1 MAHNNRQRSSVAA
14 SVPPQAP
21 PPSTRNNEY
30 FLPRDGIDREVIT
43 ADICRYLGN
52 DALVRPGHLER
63 DGRVVQGYYITAY
76 RNLTSAMI
84 ESLKEDSQKWV
95 EEKRRAQGAQGAQMR
110 YMDSSL
116 RNPNAVSQHMTGVAR
131 DYPDSQAAYSESYG
145 AGGQGGFGQYPSRD
159 QGYAAPPPGSF
170 PPREPVYAD
179 RQDPYG
185 AQPRAT
191 SQQYVSAGYGQ
202 QADGPYHATGM
213 NRQYAAPPAPQQAYG
228 DPMQITPSYPPTSQG
243 GAYSPQAQAPYYAG
257 SAPPPGAPRYDPQG
271 VPATSAQPIDVFY
284 GRGAYPATT
293 SSANT
298 TSDFVASPAGSTGH
312 SASGLEQQYEPD
324 PTRSRAS
331 TTPSASSART
341 QMSNSGSAPPSR
353 REQHPR
359 DHARDHTR
367 DRERD
372 RHYSTTN
379 GRR

>member
-1 MAHNNRQRSSVAA
+1 MAHTNRQRTSVAA
-14 SVPPQAP
+14 SIP
-21 PPSTRNNEY
+21 PPATPQSTRNNEY

-63 DGRVVQGYYITAY
+63 DGRAVQGYYITAY

-116 RNPNAVSQHMTGVAR
+116 RNPNAVSQHMTGVTR
-131 DYPDSQAAYSESYG
+131 DYPDPQAPYNEPYS
-145 AGGQGGFGQYPSRD
+145 AGGQGGFGQYPPRD

-179 RQDPYG
+179 RQDPYV
-185 AQPRAT
+185 AQARVPP
-191 SQQYVSAGYGQ
+191 QQYVSPGYG

-213 NRQYAAPPAPQQAYG
+213 NRQFASPPAPQQAYG
-228 DPMQITPSYPPTSQG
+228 DPMQITPAYPPTSQG
-243 GAYSPQAQAPYYAG
+243 AAYSPQAQQYYA
-257 SAPPPGAPRYDPQG
+257 ATQPPPGAPIYDAQG
-271 VPATSAQPIDVFY
+271 VSVTSAQPRDVFY
-284 GRGAYPATT
+284 GR
-293 SSANT
+293 
-298 TSDFVASPAGSTGH
+298 ASPAGSTGH
-312 SASGLEQQYEPD
+312 SATGLEQH
-324 PTRSRAS
+324 
-331 TTPSASSART
+331 
-341 QMSNSGSAPPSR
+341 GSAPAGR

-359 DHARDHTR
+359 DHTRDHNR
-367 DRERD
+367 DRERE
-372 RHYSTTN
+372 RHYSATN

>member
-185 AQPRAT
+185 AQARAT

-243 GAYSPQAQAPYYAG
+243 GAYSPQAQQPYYAG
-257 SAPPPGAPRYDPQG
+257 AAPPPGAPRYDPQG

-284 GRGAYPATT
+284 GR
-293 SSANT
+293 
-298 TSDFVASPAGSTGH
+298 ASPAGSTGH
-312 SASGLEQQYEPD
+312 SASGLEQH
-324 PTRSRAS
+324 
-331 TTPSASSART
+331 
-341 QMSNSGSAPPSR
+341 GSAPPSR

-359 DHARDHTR
+359 DHTRDHTR

-372 RHYSTTN
+372 RHYSTTTN